1 MTTATPPEPGFSKP
15 PGSSLPNGDT
25 PTPTSKAICLRAKS
39 NLSAVNYHFGSRDAL
54 YMAVLEIAHTHMMSL
69 DFLMQ
74 LAGSPVSPREKIER
88 LVDGLI
94 LNLRNPRGWQLR
106 LWAREVI
113 FPTPLFAAGVARNV
127 MPKVGIV
134 HDLLGQYMQLP
145 PDSPAVHCGVVSL
158 MAPCMALLVADRD
171 LKNSLNPGPA
181 PASGGAG
188 ATHQAVPVYR
198 APGIHRGHPGRDS
211 RYRALPRTAITAGMA
226 ARRHRTSDRNAPHC
240 CPGCGIQRHGRQAP
254 AGRAKETGRTEAD
267 TRPTSPGKKRF
278 SGATRPGNALV
289 LERLAIEKGRTR
301 GGGTAPPGQT

>member
-1 MTTATPPEPGFSKP
+1 MPVLNAGRAGRAPRDD
-15 PGSSLPNGDT
+15 GDT
-25 PTPTSKAICLRAKS
+25 TRARLLEAAGQLFAERGYADTTSKAICLRAKS
-39 NLSAVNYHFGSRDAL
+39 NPSAVNYHFGSRDAL

-158 MAPCMALLVADRD
+158 MAPCMALLVADRG
-171 LKNSLNPGPA
+171 LKNSLIPA
-181 PASGGAG
+181 LRMPPEK
-188 ATHQAVPVYR
+188 V
-198 APGIHRGHPGRDS
+198 
-211 RYRALPRTAITAGMA
+211 
-226 ARRHRTSDRNAPHC
+226 ARQIKRFLFT
-240 CPGCGIQRHGRQAP
+240 GRQGYSEGA
-254 AGRAKETGRTEAD
+254 REETA
-267 TRPTSPGKKRF
+267 
-278 SGATRPGNALV
+278 
-289 LERLAIEKGRTR
+289 
-301 GGGTAPPGQT
+301 